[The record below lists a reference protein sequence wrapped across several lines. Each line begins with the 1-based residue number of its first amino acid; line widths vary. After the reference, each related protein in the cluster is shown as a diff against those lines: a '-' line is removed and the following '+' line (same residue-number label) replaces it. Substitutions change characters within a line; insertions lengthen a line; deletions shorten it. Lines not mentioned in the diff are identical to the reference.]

1 MDSNGNMKN
10 KTKNIFDWIEE
21 ITYKKSSIES
31 FTPDDWDK
39 NFNSW
44 LIHRYVSMNQ
54 DYVDIANLVQKI
66 NPQNKKQIY
75 SIYKEMIPKR
85 KMWLKYIKN
94 EVKKEQKELEEY
106 IAKYFDCSLG
116 EAEHYI
122 DILRGTGVREILN
135 EMGVDSKESDKLIKK
150 AKLSIK

>member
-1 MDSNGNMKN
+1 MTQSK
-10 KTKNIFDWIEE
+10 KQIKNIFGWLEE
-21 ITYKKSSIES
+21 ITVNKSPLSSISDES
-31 FTPDDWDK
+31 WDTW
-39 NFNSW
+39 NSYMV
-44 LIHRYVSMNQ
+44 HRYVSMNQ

-94 EVKKEQKELEEY
+94 EAKKEQKELEEY
-106 IAKYFDCSLG
+106 VAKYFDCSLG

-135 EMGVDSKESDKLIKK
+135 EMGVDPKESDKLIKK

>member
-1 MDSNGNMKN
+1 MTQSK
-10 KTKNIFDWIEE
+10 KQIKNIFGWLEE
-21 ITYKKSSIES
+21 ITVNKSPLSSISDES
-31 FTPDDWDK
+31 WDIW
-39 NFNSW
+39 NSYMV
-44 LIHRYVSMNQ
+44 HRYVSMNQ

-94 EVKKEQKELEEY
+94 EAKKEQKELEEY

>member
-1 MDSNGNMKN
+1 MTQSK
-10 KTKNIFDWIEE
+10 KQIKNIFGWLEE
-21 ITYKKSSIES
+21 ITVNKSPLDIISDES
-31 FTPDDWDK
+31 WDTW
-39 NFNSW
+39 NSYM
-44 LIHRYVSMNQ
+44 IHRYVSMNQ
-54 DYVDIANLVQKI
+54 DYIDIVNLVQKI

-94 EVKKEQKELEEY
+94 EAKKEQKELEEY

-135 EMGVDSKESDKLIKK
+135 EMGIESKESDKLIKK

>member
-1 MDSNGNMKN
+1 MIQSK
-10 KTKNIFDWIEE
+10 KQIKNIFGWLEE
-21 ITYKKSSIES
+21 ITVHKSPPSSLSEKS
-31 FTPDDWDK
+31 WE
-39 NFNSW
+39 NWNSY

-54 DYVDIANLVQKI
+54 DYIDIANLVQKI

-94 EVKKEQKELEEY
+94 EAKKEQKELEEY
-106 IAKYFDCSLG
+106 VAKYFECSLG

-122 DILRGTGVREILN
+122 DILRGTGVREILDK
-135 EMGVDSKESDKLIKK
+135 MGVESKESDKLIKK
-150 AKLSIK
+150 AKLNIK

>member
-1 MDSNGNMKN
+1 MTQSK
-10 KTKNIFDWIEE
+10 KQIKNIFGWLEE
-21 ITYKKSSIES
+21 ITVNKSPLSSISDES
-31 FTPDDWDK
+31 WDTW
-39 NFNSW
+39 NSYMV
-44 LIHRYVSMNQ
+44 HRYVSMNQ
-54 DYVDIANLVQKI
+54 DYIDIVNLVQKI

-122 DILRGTGVREILN
+122 DILRGDGVREILN
-135 EMGVDSKESDKLIKK
+135 EMGVESKESDKLIKK

>member
-1 MDSNGNMKN
+1 MTQSK
-10 KTKNIFDWIEE
+10 KQIKNIFGWLEE
-21 ITYKKSSIES
+21 ITVNKSPLSSISDES
-31 FTPDDWDK
+31 WDTW
-39 NFNSW
+39 NSYMV
-44 LIHRYVSMNQ
+44 HRYVSMNQ

>member
-1 MDSNGNMKN
+1 MTQSK
-10 KTKNIFDWIEE
+10 KQIKNIFGWLEE
-21 ITYKKSSIES
+21 ITVNKSPLSSISDES
-31 FTPDDWDK
+31 WDTW
-39 NFNSW
+39 NSYMV
-44 LIHRYVSMNQ
+44 HRYVSMNQ

-94 EVKKEQKELEEY
+94 EAKKEQKELEEY

-122 DILRGTGVREILN
+122 DILRSTGVREILN
-135 EMGVDSKESDKLIKK
+135 EMGVEPKESDKLIKK

>member
-1 MDSNGNMKN
+1 MTQSK
-10 KTKNIFDWIEE
+10 KQIKNIFGWLEE
-21 ITYKKSSIES
+21 ITVNKSPLSSISDES
-31 FTPDDWDK
+31 WDTW
-39 NFNSW
+39 NSYMV
-44 LIHRYVSMNQ
+44 HRYVSMNQ

-135 EMGVDSKESDKLIKK
+135 EMGVKSKESDKLIKK

>member
-1 MDSNGNMKN
+1 MTQSK
-10 KTKNIFDWIEE
+10 KQIKNIFGWLEE
-21 ITYKKSSIES
+21 ITVNKSPLDIISDES
-31 FTPDDWDK
+31 WDTW
-39 NFNSW
+39 NSYM
-44 LIHRYVSMNQ
+44 IHRYVSMNQ
-54 DYVDIANLVQKI
+54 DYIDIVNLVQKI

-75 SIYKEMIPKR
+75 SIYKEMIPKK

-94 EVKKEQKELEEY
+94 EAKKDQKELEEY

-135 EMGVDSKESDKLIKK
+135 EMGIESKESDKLIKK

>member
-1 MDSNGNMKN
+1 MTQSK
-10 KTKNIFDWIEE
+10 KQIKNIFGWLEE
-21 ITYKKSSIES
+21 ITVNKSPLSSISDES
-31 FTPDDWDK
+31 WDTW
-39 NFNSW
+39 NSYMV
-44 LIHRYVSMNQ
+44 HRYVSMNQ

-94 EVKKEQKELEEY
+94 EAKKEQKELEEY

-122 DILRGTGVREILN
+122 DILRSTGVREILN
-135 EMGVDSKESDKLIKK
+135 EMGVDPKESDKLIKK

>member
-1 MDSNGNMKN
+1 MTQSK
-10 KTKNIFDWIEE
+10 KQIKNIFGWLEE
-21 ITYKKSSIES
+21 ITVNKSPLDIISDES
-31 FTPDDWDK
+31 WDTW
-39 NFNSW
+39 NSYM
-44 LIHRYVSMNQ
+44 IHRYVSMNK

-94 EVKKEQKELEEY
+94 EAKKEQKELEEY
-106 IAKYFDCSLG
+106 VAKYFDCSLG

-135 EMGVDSKESDKLIKK
+135 EMGVESKESDKLIKK

>member
-1 MDSNGNMKN
+1 MTQSK
-10 KTKNIFDWIEE
+10 KQIKNIFGWLEE
-21 ITYKKSSIES
+21 ITVNKSPLSSISDES
-31 FTPDDWDK
+31 WDTW
-39 NFNSW
+39 NSYMV
-44 LIHRYVSMNQ
+44 HRYVSMNQ

-116 EAEHYI
+116 EPEHYI

-135 EMGVDSKESDKLIKK
+135 EMGVESKESDKLIKK

>member
-1 MDSNGNMKN
+1 MTQSK
-10 KTKNIFDWIEE
+10 KQIKNIFGWLEE
-21 ITYKKSSIES
+21 ITVNKSSLSSISDES
-31 FTPDDWDK
+31 WDTW
-39 NFNSW
+39 NSYMV
-44 LIHRYVSMNQ
+44 HRYVSMNQ

-85 KMWLKYIKN
+85 KIWLKYIKN
-94 EVKKEQKELEEY
+94 EAKKEQKELEEY

-135 EMGVDSKESDKLIKK
+135 EMGVESKESDKLIKK

>member
-1 MDSNGNMKN
+1 MTQSK
-10 KTKNIFDWIEE
+10 KQIKNIFGWLEE
-21 ITYKKSSIES
+21 ITVNKSPLSSISDES
-31 FTPDDWDK
+31 WDTW
-39 NFNSW
+39 NSYMV
-44 LIHRYVSMNQ
+44 HRYVSMNQ

-94 EVKKEQKELEEY
+94 EAKKEQKELEEY

-135 EMGVDSKESDKLIKK
+135 EMGVDPKESDKLIKK

>member
-1 MDSNGNMKN
+1 MTQSK
-10 KTKNIFDWIEE
+10 KQIKNIFGWLEE
-21 ITYKKSSIES
+21 ITVNKSPLSSISDES
-31 FTPDDWDK
+31 WDIW
-39 NFNSW
+39 NSYMV
-44 LIHRYVSMNQ
+44 HRYVSMNK

-135 EMGVDSKESDKLIKK
+135 EMGVESKESDKLIKK

>member
-1 MDSNGNMKN
+1 MTQSK
-10 KTKNIFDWIEE
+10 KQIKNIFGWLEE
-21 ITYKKSSIES
+21 ITVNKSPLDIISDES
-31 FTPDDWDK
+31 WDTW
-39 NFNSW
+39 NSYM
-44 LIHRYVSMNQ
+44 IHRYVSMNQ
-54 DYVDIANLVQKI
+54 DYIDIVNLVQKI

-75 SIYKEMIPKR
+75 SIYKEMIPKK

-94 EVKKEQKELEEY
+94 EAKKDQKELEEY
-106 IAKYFDCSLG
+106 VAKYFDCSLG

-135 EMGVDSKESDKLIKK
+135 EMGVESKESDKLIKK

>member
-1 MDSNGNMKN
+1 MTQSK
-10 KTKNIFDWIEE
+10 KQIKNIFGWLEE
-21 ITYKKSSIES
+21 ITVNKSSLSSISDES
-31 FTPDDWDK
+31 WDTW
-39 NFNSW
+39 NSYMV
-44 LIHRYVSMNQ
+44 HRYVSMNQ

-135 EMGVDSKESDKLIKK
+135 EMGVESKESDKLIKK

>member
-1 MDSNGNMKN
+1 MTQSK
-10 KTKNIFDWIEE
+10 KKIVNIFGWLEE
-21 ITYKKSSIES
+21 ITVNKSPLDIISDES
-31 FTPDDWDK
+31 WDTW
-39 NFNSW
+39 NSYMV
-44 LIHRYVSMNQ
+44 HRYVSMNQ
-54 DYVDIANLVQKI
+54 DYIDIVNLVQKI

-75 SIYKEMIPKR
+75 SIYKEMIPKK

-94 EVKKEQKELEEY
+94 EAKKEQKELEEY
-106 IAKYFDCSLG
+106 VAKYFDCSLG

-135 EMGVDSKESDKLIKK
+135 EMGIESKESDKLIKK

>member
-1 MDSNGNMKN
+1 MTQSK
-10 KTKNIFDWIEE
+10 KQIKNIFGWLEE
-21 ITYKKSSIES
+21 ITVNKSPLDIISDES
-31 FTPDDWDK
+31 WDTW
-39 NFNSW
+39 NSYMV
-44 LIHRYVSMNQ
+44 HRYISMNQ
-54 DYVDIANLVQKI
+54 DYIDIANLVQKI

-94 EVKKEQKELEEY
+94 EAKKEQKELEEY
-106 IAKYFDCSLG
+106 VAKYFDCSLG

-122 DILRGTGVREILN
+122 DILRGTGVKSILN
-135 EMGVDSKESDKLIKK
+135 EMGIDSKESDKLIKK

>member
-1 MDSNGNMKN
+1 MTQSK
-10 KTKNIFDWIEE
+10 KQIKNIFGWLEE
-21 ITYKKSSIES
+21 ITVNKSPLDIISDES
-31 FTPDDWDK
+31 WDTW
-39 NFNSW
+39 NSYM
-44 LIHRYVSMNQ
+44 IHRYVSMNQ
-54 DYVDIANLVQKI
+54 DYIDIVNLVQKI

-94 EVKKEQKELEEY
+94 EAKKEQKELEEY

-122 DILRGTGVREILN
+122 DILRGDGVREILN
-135 EMGVDSKESDKLIKK
+135 EMGVESKESDKLIKK

>member
-1 MDSNGNMKN
+1 MTQSK
-10 KTKNIFDWIEE
+10 KQIKNIFGWLEE
-21 ITYKKSSIES
+21 ITVNKSPLDIISDES
-31 FTPDDWDK
+31 WDTW
-39 NFNSW
+39 NSYMV
-44 LIHRYVSMNQ
+44 HRYVSMNQ
-54 DYVDIANLVQKI
+54 DYIDIVNLVQKI

-75 SIYKEMIPKR
+75 SIYKEMIPKK

-94 EVKKEQKELEEY
+94 EAKKEQKELEEY
-106 IAKYFDCSLG
+106 VAKYFDCSLG

-135 EMGVDSKESDKLIKK
+135 EMGIESKESDKLIKK

>member
-1 MDSNGNMKN
+1 MTQSK
-10 KTKNIFDWIEE
+10 KQIKNIFGWLEE
-21 ITYKKSSIES
+21 ITVNKSPLLSISDES
-31 FTPDDWDK
+31 WDTW
-39 NFNSW
+39 NSYMV
-44 LIHRYVSMNQ
+44 HRYVSMNQ

-94 EVKKEQKELEEY
+94 EAKKEQKELEEY

-122 DILRGTGVREILN
+122 DILRSTGVREILN
-135 EMGVDSKESDKLIKK
+135 EMGVEPKESDKLIKK

>member
-1 MDSNGNMKN
+1 MTQSK
-10 KTKNIFDWIEE
+10 KQIKNIFGWLEE
-21 ITYKKSSIES
+21 ITVNKSPLSSISDES
-31 FTPDDWDK
+31 WDTW
-39 NFNSW
+39 NSYMV
-44 LIHRYVSMNQ
+44 HRYVSMNQ
-54 DYVDIANLVQKI
+54 DYIDIANLVQKI

-94 EVKKEQKELEEY
+94 EAKKEQKELEEY
-106 IAKYFDCSLG
+106 VAKYFDCSLG

-122 DILRGTGVREILN
+122 DILRGTGVKSILN
-135 EMGVDSKESDKLIKK
+135 EMGIDSKESDKLIKK

>member
-1 MDSNGNMKN
+1 MTQSK
-10 KTKNIFDWIEE
+10 KQIKNIFGWLEE
-21 ITYKKSSIES
+21 ITVNKSPLSSISDES
-31 FTPDDWDK
+31 WDTW
-39 NFNSW
+39 NSYMV
-44 LIHRYVSMNQ
+44 HRYISMNQ

-94 EVKKEQKELEEY
+94 EAKKEQKELEEY
-106 IAKYFDCSLG
+106 VAKYFDCSLG

-122 DILRGTGVREILN
+122 DILRGTGIKSILD
-135 EMGVDSKESDKLIKK
+135 EMGVDEKESNKLLKK
-150 AKLSIK
+150 AKLNIK

>member
-1 MDSNGNMKN
+1 MTQSK
-10 KTKNIFDWIEE
+10 KQIKNIFGWLEE
-21 ITYKKSSIES
+21 ITVNKSPLSSISDES
-31 FTPDDWDK
+31 WDTW
-39 NFNSW
+39 NSYMV
-44 LIHRYVSMNQ
+44 HRYVSMNQ

-94 EVKKEQKELEEY
+94 EAKKEQKELEEY

-122 DILRGTGVREILN
+122 DILRSTGVREILN
-135 EMGVDSKESDKLIKK
+135 EMGVESKESDKLIKK

>member
-1 MDSNGNMKN
+1 MTQSK
-10 KTKNIFDWIEE
+10 KQIKNIFGWLEE
-21 ITYKKSSIES
+21 ITVNKSPLDVISDES
-31 FTPDDWDK
+31 WDTW
-39 NFNSW
+39 NSYMV
-44 LIHRYVSMNQ
+44 HRYVSMNQ

-94 EVKKEQKELEEY
+94 EAKKEQKELEEY
-106 IAKYFDCSLG
+106 VAKYFDCSLG

-122 DILRGTGVREILN
+122 DILRGDGVREILD
-135 EMGVDSKESDKLIKK
+135 EMGVESKESDKLIKK

>member
-1 MDSNGNMKN
+1 MTQSK
-10 KTKNIFDWIEE
+10 KQIKNIFGWLEE
-21 ITYKKSSIES
+21 ITVNKSPLSSISDES
-31 FTPDDWDK
+31 WDTW
-39 NFNSW
+39 NSYMV
-44 LIHRYVSMNQ
+44 HRYVSMNQ

-135 EMGVDSKESDKLIKK
+135 EMGVESKESDKLIKK

>member
-1 MDSNGNMKN
+1 MIQSK
-10 KTKNIFDWIEE
+10 KQIKNIFEWLNE
-21 ITYKKSSIES
+21 ITVNKSPLDVISDES
-31 FTPDDWDK
+31 WDTW
-39 NFNSW
+39 NSYMV
-44 LIHRYVSMNQ
+44 HRYVSMNQ

-94 EVKKEQKELEEY
+94 EAKKEQKELEEY
-106 IAKYFDCSLG
+106 VAKYFDCSLG

-122 DILRGTGVREILN
+122 DILRGDGVREILD
-135 EMGVDSKESDKLIKK
+135 EMGVESKESDKLIKK

>member
-1 MDSNGNMKN
+1 MTQSK
-10 KTKNIFDWIEE
+10 KQIKNIFGWLNE
-21 ITYKKSSIES
+21 ITVNKSPLLSISDES
-31 FTPDDWDK
+31 WDTW
-39 NFNSW
+39 NSYMV
-44 LIHRYVSMNQ
+44 HRYVSMNQ
-54 DYVDIANLVQKI
+54 DYIDIVNLVQKI

-75 SIYKEMIPKR
+75 SIYKEMIPK
-85 KMWLKYIKN
+85 KKIWLNYIKSKI
-94 EVKKEQKELEEY
+94 KKDQTELEKY

-135 EMGVDSKESDKLIKK
+135 EMGVESKESDKLIKK

>member
-1 MDSNGNMKN
+1 MTQSK
-10 KTKNIFDWIEE
+10 KQIKNIFGWLEE
-21 ITYKKSSIES
+21 IIVNKSPLLSISDES
-31 FTPDDWDK
+31 WDTW
-39 NFNSW
+39 NSYMV
-44 LIHRYVSMNQ
+44 HRYVSMNQ

-94 EVKKEQKELEEY
+94 EAKKEQKELEEY

-135 EMGVDSKESDKLIKK
+135 EMGVESKESDKLIKK

>member
-1 MDSNGNMKN
+1 MTQSK
-10 KTKNIFDWIEE
+10 KQIKNIFGWLEE
-21 ITYKKSSIES
+21 ITVNKSPLDIISDES
-31 FTPDDWDK
+31 WDTW
-39 NFNSW
+39 NSYM
-44 LIHRYVSMNQ
+44 IHRYVSMNQ
-54 DYVDIANLVQKI
+54 DYIDIVNLVQKI

-75 SIYKEMIPKR
+75 SIYKEMIPKK

-94 EVKKEQKELEEY
+94 EAKKDQKELEEY

-135 EMGVDSKESDKLIKK
+135 EMGVESKESDKLIKK